1 LPAGTR
7 ANPTRQ
13 CILNQR
19 MKRIITGLLLIP
31 LVLLLVF
38 LGPRW
43 QWLFTLL
50 VAGVAAL
57 AAWEYLRL
65 VERGG
70 ANPPRIVVLAAILA
84 LFAGRFFA
92 DCSVIAGNNWLSA
105 LIRTGA
111 AQLNFEFLRH
121 TELVFGILA
130 LVLLVV
136 CAFRPPVENVMG
148 DAAVSIFCLFYVGF
162 TLTTVLALREEAN
175 GPSLVLFL
183 LCVVW
188 AGDIAA
194 LYVGRAWGR
203 HRMTP
208 SLSPKKT
215 WEGALGSVAG
225 SLLATGALLGLSALF
240 EMWDSTLLSFRDE
253 EVWYWLVMAVVV
265 NMAAQVGDLAESALK
280 RSVGVKDSGDL
291 LPGHGGILDRI
302 DALLLAAPVLWYAQV
317 IQQRF

>member
-1 LPAGTR
+1 
-7 ANPTRQ
+7 
-13 CILNQR
+13 
-19 MKRIITGLLLIP
+19 MKRIITALILIP

-70 ANPPRIVVLAAILA
+70 ANPPRFVVLAAILA
-84 LFAGRFFA
+84 LFAGRFFT
-92 DCSVIAGNNWLSA
+92 DLSVIPGENWLSA

-111 AQLNFEFLRH
+111 SQLNFEFLRH

-130 LVLLVV
+130 LALLVV

-162 TLTTVLALREEAN
+162 TLTTVLALRELTN
-175 GPSLVLFL
+175 GPSLVVFL

-188 AGDIAA
+188 AGDISA
-194 LYVGRAWGR
+194 LYVGREWGR

-225 SLLATGALLGLSALF
+225 SLLITGVLLGLSALL
-240 EMWDSTLLSFRDE
+240 EMWDSTLLTFRDQ

-265 NMAAQVGDLAESALK
+265 NLAAQVGDLAESALK

-291 LPGHGGILDRI
+291 LPGHGGVLDRI